1 VNRVASCLLVGGL
14 VLLTGCQS
22 APARQH
28 SASVQADNPIPP
40 LPTGTYIPRPVSSTP
55 SPSGTPHH
63 KKVIKVHHKKV
74 IKVHHK
80 KARKPHHKKV
90 VKAHHVRA
98 AVMHHRPKPP
108 KPQPSVSPTPTR
120 TPTPAPSPSPSP
132 TP

>member
-63 KKVIKVHHKKV
+63 KKVIKVHHKK
-74 IKVHHK
+74 
-80 KARKPHHKKV
+80 ARKPHHKKV

-132 TP
+132 KP